1 VTLENIKCD
10 VAIVGG
16 GLAGGLI
23 ALAQKE
29 DEPER
34 ARIASALTE
43 ILYAAISDQM
53 ASMPAPPAAPAA
65 LT

>member
-23 ALAQKE
+23 ALALAKMR
-29 DEPER
+29 PELHVVL
-34 ARIASALTE
+34 IEQGQSFGGNHIWSYFASLWS
-43 ILYAAISDQM
+43 LM
-53 ASMPAPPAAPAA
+53 AGRVM
-65 LT
+65 T